1 MTSLGLNRNTT
12 WMSRDGSL
20 GLMGYNPNVFP
31 IYRQVI
37 SSIDLITIDPNFQ
50 QDIQVGGGFMSFGPL
65 PKDMI
70 HFDEHIFQ
78 VGGQIT
84 TMKQ

>member
-1 MTSLGLNRNTT
+1 
-12 WMSRDGSL
+12 
-20 GLMGYNPNVFP
+20 
-31 IYRQVI
+31 
-37 SSIDLITIDPNFQ
+37 
-50 QDIQVGGGFMSFGPL
+50 MSFGPL

-84 TMKQ
+84 TIVDR